1 MQSTIYMKF
10 VFLNLMFYNENNINF
25 QNLCVEFSYLFTFY
39 LAAPD
44 SGSVAEYKDGNVS
57 FGGLSKI

>member
-1 MQSTIYMKF
+1 MKF

-25 QNLCVEFSYLFTFY
+25 QNSCMEFSYLFTFY